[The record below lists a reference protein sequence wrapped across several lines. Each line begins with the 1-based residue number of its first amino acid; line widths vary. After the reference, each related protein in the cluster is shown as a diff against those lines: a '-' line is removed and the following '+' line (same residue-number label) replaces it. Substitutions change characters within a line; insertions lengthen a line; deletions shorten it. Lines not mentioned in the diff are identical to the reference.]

1 MRLLTTAGVVV
12 FAAGTAFGAYVVDLD
27 GGDRMTVDSYWEEA
41 GRVHLMRGGVDL
53 NVPKSRVRSI
63 KPTSG
68 ADDDTAGVGQTPE
81 PAPEA
86 VAPSG
91 SAPSAQPADAQ
102 DLEAR
107 QRGIEHH
114 LLKVQ
119 RERFEAASR
128 GDSEKTL
135 KRLDREFKRT
145 QQRRNEVMKART
157 ASGD

>member
-1 MRLLTTAGVVV
+1 VV

>member
-1 MRLLTTAGVVV
+1 MV

>member
-27 GGDRMTVDSYWEEA
+27 GGDRMTVDSYWEDA

-63 KPTSG
+63 KPASG
-68 ADDDTAGVGQTPE
+68 DDDDTAGVGQTPQ
-81 PAPEA
+81 PAPDA
-86 VAPSG
+86 VAPGRSTSPG
-91 SAPSAQPADAQ
+91 QSLNDG

-128 GDSEKTL
+128 GESEKTL

-145 QQRRNEVMKART
+145 QDRRREVLKARE
-157 ASGD
+157 ASAD

>member
-27 GGDRMTVDSYWEEA
+27 GGDRMTVDSYWEEG

-53 NVPKSRVRSI
+53 NVPKGRVRSI
-63 KPTSG
+63 KPTTD
-68 ADDDTAGVGQTPE
+68 ADDDTAGIGQTPQ
-81 PAPEA
+81 PAPEEA
-86 VAPSG
+86 APSR
-91 SAPSAQPADAQ
+91 STASAQPADAA

-119 RERFEAASR
+119 RERFEARSR
-128 GDSEKTL
+128 GDSEKTM

-145 QQRRNEVMKART
+145 QQRRNEVLKARA
-157 ASGD
+157 ASAD

>member
-1 MRLLTTAGVVV
+1 MV

-27 GGDRMTVDSYWEEA
+27 GGDRMTVDSYWEEG

-68 ADDDTAGVGQTPE
+68 ADDDTAGIGQTPE

-102 DLEAR
+102 ELEAR

-145 QQRRNEVMKART
+145 QQRRNEVMKARA